1 MPAVMTDTSPSGVV
15 QSQLQAYNTKN
26 ITALLRTYAP
36 QAEHRTLHG
45 ELLARG
51 HEELRAR
58 FMLRFAEPDLYAR
71 LVSRIAVGS
80 FVTDAEIITR
90 NFPEGRGTLDM
101 LCIYEVSDGLI
112 QRAWFASGQKLLHPQ
127 AG

>member
-1 MPAVMTDTSPSGVV
+1 MTDTSPSGVV
-15 QSQLQAYNTKN
+15 QSQLQAYNSKN
-26 ITALLRTYAP
+26 IEALLRTYAH

-51 HEELRAR
+51 HDGLRAR
-58 FMLRFAEPDLYAR
+58 FMARFAEPDLYAR

-90 NFPEGRGTLDM
+90 NFPEGRGTLDL

-112 QRAWFASGQKLLHPQ
+112 QRAWFASGEKVLNPAL
-127 AG
+127 G

>member
-1 MPAVMTDTSPSGVV
+1 MTDTSPSGVV

-51 HEELRAR
+51 HDELRTR
-58 FMLRFAEPDLYAR
+58 FMARFAEPDLYAR
-71 LVSRIAVGS
+71 LVSRIAVSS

-90 NFPEGRGTLDM
+90 NFPEGRGTLDL
-101 LCIYEVSDGLI
+101 LCIYEVTDGLI
-112 QRAWFASGQKLLHPQ
+112 QRAWFASGKKVLHPA